1 MEWWNI
7 LLSAAGV
14 VAGILIKWAVDKI
27 ANKYADAALEFLNE
41 AIAIGVTAANQVY
54 VDAIKAASEDGTLTD
69 EEKRQAKS
77 LAWDYVFKQLPPK
90 FIEALKKMFGTAEA
104 LNTYVDTGIEAA
116 VKAAKEGSL

>member
-27 ANKYADAALEFLNE
+27 ANKYADAALELLND
-41 AIAIGVTAANQVY
+41 AIVISVAAVNQVY
-54 VDAIKAASEDGTLTD
+54 VDAIKSASEDGTLTD
-69 EEKRQAKS
+69 EEKKQAKAM
-77 LAWDYVFKQLPPK
+77 AWDYIFKQLPPK
-90 FIEALKKMFGTAEA
+90 FIEALKKMFGTEA